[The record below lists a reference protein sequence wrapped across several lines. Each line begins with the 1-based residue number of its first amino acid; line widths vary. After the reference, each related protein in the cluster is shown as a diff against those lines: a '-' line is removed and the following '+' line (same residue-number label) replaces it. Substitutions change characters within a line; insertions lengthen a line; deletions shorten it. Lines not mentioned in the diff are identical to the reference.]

1 MTRWLLL
8 ALCLSV
14 LPACSPSAP
23 PCVGLSPE
31 HSTRDGVAE
40 VGPLANGEQVEDVV
54 ILRVSAI
61 EGVPGDGNLVVYS
74 VEQEDADCPATLL
87 CSPEEV
93 DVGQS
98 LRCAVTAEALAD
110 SCTSRIDL
118 VVRVTQDDSAVCT
131 DVVRSEQI
139 EVDQVN

>member
-8 ALCLSV
+8 LLCISSLSACAL
-14 LPACSPSAP
+14 AAP

-31 HSTRDGVAE
+31 HSTRDGVVE
-40 VGPLANGEQVEDVV
+40 VGPLANGEQAEDVV
-54 ILRVSAI
+54 ILRVSPI
-61 EGVPGDGNLVVYS
+61 EGVPGDGNIVVYS
-74 VEQEDADCPATLL
+74 VEQEDADCPATLQ

-98 LRCAVTAEALAD
+98 LRCTVTAEASAE

-118 VVRVTQDDSAVCT
+118 VLRVTQDDDAVCT